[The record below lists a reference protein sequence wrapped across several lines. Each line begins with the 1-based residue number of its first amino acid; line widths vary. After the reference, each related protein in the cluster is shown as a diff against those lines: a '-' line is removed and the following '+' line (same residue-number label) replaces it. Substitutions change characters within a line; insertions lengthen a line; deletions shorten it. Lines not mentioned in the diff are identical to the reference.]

1 VRLKICGI
9 RTEAELQ
16 LCLEANVDAVGFVVE
31 YPVPVPWDIDRAIA
45 RDLISHVP
53 PYTTSVLVT
62 TGTPEK
68 VVELTEYIRP
78 SAVQLHGDETVE
90 QVHRIVAKAGGVRV
104 IKAVRISAS
113 ESNKT
118 EEILSCARAYAE
130 CGVAALLLDSK
141 TDTMPAG
148 TGVPLN
154 WQTARCV
161 VEQIKIPVILAGGIT
176 HENVRQAVRTV
187 KPYGID
193 LISAVESTPG
203 VKDPQKLKAFVEHF
217 RKI

>member
-9 RTEAELQ
+9 RTETELQ

-31 YPVPVPWDIDRAIA
+31 YPVPVPWDIDRTIA

-68 VVELTEYIRP
+68 IVELIEYLRP
-78 SAVQLHGDETVE
+78 NTVQLHGDETVE
-90 QVHRIVAKAGGVRV
+90 QVRSIVENASGMRV

-113 ESNKT
+113 EINNT
-118 EEILSCARAYAE
+118 EEILSRAQAYAG
-130 CGVAALLLDSK
+130 CGVAGLLLDSK
-141 TDTMPAG
+141 TDSMPAG

-154 WQTARCV
+154 WQTARYV

-176 HENVRQAVRTV
+176 LENVRQAAQTV

-193 LISAVESTPG
+193 LISAVETIPG

>member
-1 VRLKICGI
+1 MRLKICGI
-9 RTEAELQ
+9 RTKKELQ

-31 YPVPVPWDIDRAIA
+31 YPVPVPWDIDRTIA
-45 RDLISHVP
+45 CDLISHVP
-53 PYTTSVLVT
+53 LYTTSVLVT
-62 TGTPEK
+62 TGTPDK
-68 VVELTEYIRP
+68 VFELIEYLRP
-78 SAVQLHGDETVE
+78 NAVQLHGDETVE
-90 QVHRIVAKAGGVRV
+90 QVRSIVENAQGVRI
-104 IKAVRISAS
+104 IKALRISAS
-113 ESNKT
+113 ESRNT
-118 EEILSCARAYAE
+118 EGILSRARAYAG
-130 CGVAALLLDSK
+130 CGVAGLLLDSK

-176 HENVRQAVRTV
+176 LENVEQAAQTV

-203 VKDPQKLKAFVEHF
+203 AKDPQKLKAFVEHF

>member
-9 RTEAELQ
+9 RTEAELR

-31 YPVPVPWDIDRAIA
+31 YPVPVPWDIDRTIA
-45 RDLISHVP
+45 RDLISHIP

-68 VVELTEYIRP
+68 VVELIEYLRP
-78 SAVQLHGDETVE
+78 NAVQLHGDETVE
-90 QVHRIVAKAGGVRV
+90 QVRSIVENASGVRV

-113 ESNKT
+113 ESRNT
-118 EEILSCARAYAE
+118 EDILSRARAYAG
-130 CGVAALLLDSK
+130 CGVAGLLLDSK

-176 HENVRQAVRTV
+176 LENVEQAAHTV

-193 LISAVESTPG
+193 LISAVETTPG
-203 VKDPQKLKAFVEHF
+203 VKDPQKLKAFIEHF